1 MSGRRLV
8 AVLCLTVAA
17 TAVVP
22 PLLAWWLNA
31 RRERHTREMLELTAR
46 ERVTGRIGSDGP
58 TSVFCVDGRRPDMD
72 ATTAATRGLSAAMPT
87 HRVWLEA
94 ATANARDAALPSDA
108 TDAWGRCLFLRS
120 GGQQPTLLLSAGAN
134 GVVETPLR
142 AAAAAA
148 GDDLLIVMK

>member
-31 RRERHTREMLELTAR
+31 RRERHTREMLERTGGEL
-46 ERVTGRIGSDGP
+46 VSGRIRSDGP
-58 TSVFCVDGRRPDMD
+58 TAVFCADGRRPDMD

-87 HRVWLEA
+87 HRTWLEE
-94 ATANARDAALPSDA
+94 ATANARDAALPPDA
-108 TDAWGRCLFLRS
+108 ADAWDHCLFLRS
-120 GGQQPTLLLSAGAN
+120 GGQQPMLLLSAGAN
-134 GVVETPLR
+134 AVVETPLR
-142 AAAAAA
+142 ADAAA
-148 GDDLLIVMK
+148 GDDLLIVVK